1 MKLFLGDTCWD
12 KLFDLPKSVQM
23 KVREF
28 QRKFKDNPFNPSLN
42 FEKIASFEDSNLRTA
57 RVDLDYRAIIGVAG
71 DDTFCLLYIDHHD
84 EAMRW
89 AQRKRFSWNSY
100 TNAFQVTTVALENE
114 VAAAA
119 PSATVEETLYSKYT
133 DEQLLRIGVP
143 EHQLSLVKGIK
154 DLNDLEKA
162 ESLLPSDVFENL
174 FYLQDDGTDINNII
188 TEVEAGKEASG
199 NTTINNRRS
208 FIEITDDEELENV
221 IREGT
226 EKWQIFLH
234 PSQRLLVDKDYPG
247 SMKVTGGG
255 GTGKTVAAL
264 HRLKKLAASAG
275 PKSVLYTTFTKTLI
289 KNIYG
294 RIVSLGVR
302 TENCDLVNI
311 DKLVMDMARQYN
323 LIPRN
328 ATILDYSSSSRTS
341 EELWE
346 DIVSDNLSSFD
357 AAFLQKEYLD
367 VIVYN
372 NITSLEG
379 YYRQS
384 RVGRTRPVSRKER
397 GEIWKLVEQYIGAKK
412 ESAFYDRNEVF
423 NIVANYLN
431 DNGIRPYKHVIADEI
446 QDFSNPE
453 LRFLRA
459 LVAEGPN
466 DLFMVGDPYQRIY
479 NNRKIA
485 FSQVGINVRG
495 KRSKR
500 LRVNYRTT
508 EEIKRA
514 AVNIVNDCNF
524 DDFDGETES
533 LAGYVSLL
541 HGDKPEYKVY
551 PCRDE
556 EITQILAF
564 IEECHQVGMD
574 YKDICVACGQR
585 DALKPIQNALH
596 RNNVPYQNLSNE
608 AGGSVTGV
616 NLSTFSNMKG
626 LEFKVVILA
635 NVSKGT
641 FPILPRGF
649 EALDPI
655 SKKEILMN
663 QKALMYVAITRAMQ
677 KVVLTGNGERAD
689 I

>member
-1 MKLFLGDTCWD
+1 M
-12 KLFDLPKSVQM
+12 
-23 KVREF
+23 
-28 QRKFKDNPFNPSLN
+28 
-42 FEKIASFEDSNLRTA
+42 
-57 RVDLDYRAIIGVAG
+57 
-71 DDTFCLLYIDHHD
+71 
-84 EAMRW
+84 
-89 AQRKRFSWNSY
+89 
-100 TNAFQVTTVALENE
+100 
-114 VAAAA
+114 
-119 PSATVEETLYSKYT
+119 
-133 DEQLLRIGVP
+133 
-143 EHQLSLVKGIK
+143 
-154 DLNDLEKA
+154 
-162 ESLLPSDVFENL
+162 
-174 FYLQDDGTDINNII
+174 
-188 TEVEAGKEASG
+188 
-199 NTTINNRRS
+199 
-208 FIEITDDEELENV
+208 
-221 IREGT
+221 
-226 EKWQIFLH
+226 
-234 PSQRLLVDKDYPG
+234 
-247 SMKVTGGG
+247 
-255 GTGKTVAAL
+255 
-264 HRLKKLAASAG
+264 LAASAG

-289 KNIYG
+289 KNISG

-384 RVGRTRPVSRKER
+384 RAGRTRPVARKER

-431 DNGIRPYKHVIADEI
+431 NNGIRPYKHVIADEI

-551 PCRDE
+551 PTRDE

-564 IEECHQVGMD
+564 IEECHQAGID

-677 KVVLTGNGERAD
+677 KVLLSGNGERAD